1 MRDWHSSSFQHGL
14 SSLHER
20 GAFAGP
26 VLSVSAGASPPCH
39 LRSSHSLPPVPSPFS
54 VERPCLPLMIV
65 ISPLSFFTSPTP
77 ENPIC
82 PPEVLSLVKGN
93 PACQLKQGVMKN
105 PQQPAEVV
113 FGIPLG
119 IRRVPH
125 YRFLHPLQK
134 LRSYASI
141 FQAFSSLMVTG
152 IIGTIPVPGLPFLS
166 TQNSSPSFLLLW
178 NLQLVKFLGLGFSIL
193 PAGPSPL
200 PDSP

>member
-54 VERPCLPLMIV
+54 LERPCLPLMIV

-93 PACQLKQGVMKN
+93 PACQLKQGVRKKPPTACQGRVQN
-105 PQQPAEVV
+105 SLRNSAGVTLPFPPPFAETP
-113 FGIPLG
+113 FISEYFPSLLLANGDRNHWHHTSPRTTILE
-119 IRRVPH
+119 
-125 YRFLHPLQK
+125 HPKQL
-134 LRSYASI
+134 AI
-141 FQAFSSLMVTG
+141 FPSLMELAIGKVCRAG
-152 IIGTIPVPGLPFLS
+152 IQYPTCGSIT
-166 TQNSSPSFLLLW
+166 PS
-178 NLQLVKFLGLGFSIL
+178 
-193 PAGPSPL
+193 
-200 PDSP
+200 